1 MKTPGFGK
9 TDVSDA
15 VFEAKKEV
23 LENICDK
30 PPPSKD
36 LH

>member
-1 MKTPGFGK
+1 MKTLGLGK

-23 LENICDK
+23 LENKYDK
-30 PPPSKD
+30 PLPSKD
-36 LH
+36 LN